1 MKNRKWQRVL
11 SWLLTLTM
19 LLGTFE
25 SNILAVNAMDD
36 EAVEADAEIDE
47 EEVVE
52 ADEDVEEPE
61 VVGINPGVT
70 FAAVAVDGGQGTVAD
85 PYTIGM
91 TYGIAPASNP
101 TFTATVSG
109 DATKAV
115 TWKMFKTDW
124 TEITEFSGL
133 TGTANGRDYVISGT
147 PNTTG
152 EATVILSAIS
162 NDYSTVSGNA
172 YVKVNVAKL
181 QSNKL
186 NVADGDVDFGTK
198 KMGYTVDA
206 ASTAS
211 NNVVPQTITIVNTTG
226 ADIND
231 LNVTLGKGESFSLEN
246 GGNNIALANNGKLEV
261 SVKPKTGLIVNDK
274 TAADDYTTFA
284 DTLTISSNVISSNIV
299 KNVSFKLG
307 YDLAI
312 AATKDGAAFAAD
324 EITVS
329 AGNAMPVV
337 AFTVTGGNGEREWE
351 AAGIEDK
358 LPAGITASR
367 SGDVVTISGTPV
379 ISDKI
384 VGDYALTMVAKD
396 NKNQTS
402 GNNKITK
409 NFTIKVVSADVA
421 YTANGE
427 AKDSVIKF
435 GSKNDLQAEDALEIV
450 ATNKGESEITVNAS
464 LDSDKFYFTNK
475 DSKESAK
482 IAAGST
488 ATFVVYPKLNSISD
502 DTVKITLSGNALQT
516 KDITYRLVLEENV
529 LMITEPA
536 NGELPTANIGEDY
549 SYTFKADGTV
559 SKNVLEWTISTNE
572 ADPTATL
579 SANELKAQ
587 YGLTLSANGV
597 LSGTPTAISE
607 NGVKF
612 IVTVSGN
619 GIVSSKEVTLK
630 IVSTD
635 KAIVVSAN
643 GVVLNGKTASEN
655 VVDLGTINTKAT
667 SVSNNTAKIVVK
679 NTSSVNVG
687 NVTVSIESIEKKNAT
702 GKYVKLIN
710 GGAGLINFYQ
720 NDVNLNDTV
729 VFSGDSNAYEEFSI
743 APSITITGEDPKYA
757 GDYRVLVT
765 VNSNANLVAK
775 AFYATLTLQN
785 TVVIDSPAEF
795 TTFEYEVNKQI
806 KPVSFNAISKNDVN
820 KTKLTNVEWSWTAS
834 GNSTLPEGL
843 TLSANGTLTGTPTKV
858 GEYNVSVN
866 VLDKTTNDTDTKS
879 YTIIVNGSSEIKL
892 TNGDK
897 TVSENIF
904 PGVVKGE
911 AITASEF
918 EVAVKH
924 VSGPALSDLKIS
936 LEDAPGFEGSAKHFK
951 LSTDTIAKLNV
962 GGFDKFTVVP
972 VDSSESGFFC
982 ANVVVSNNAITP
994 QKIQVGFVVVDKL
1007 TINDVDA
1014 SKLAAEVG
1022 KDYSLTVSAASVS
1035 INKLGSLNDEIKW
1048 TYKVVSENGAKK
1060 ANSIDGLTDGSAV
1073 SINAIYNVNGVPTKS
1088 GSYIV
1093 SVSANLPEVKNPTNN
1108 VVVIPAQSASAQFT
1122 VEVSKSASVNVIGAS
1137 GSAASGYSTGKS
1149 TPEAPSASNNVTAY
1163 TFASRA
1169 VGYDANIET
1178 ATFTVKNGSKV
1189 ELTVSGNASSTDFV
1203 VTDGA
1208 AAGIA
1213 ADGTKSIKVAPK
1225 KGLAAGTYT
1234 ADLVISGAEIVE
1246 QKVALSFTVEEVKDG
1261 ITLSGNNAVIGSE
1274 GLDLTPVKRT
1284 ASATDTTVN
1293 IKNTGNVDI
1302 KIVSINEVLDANGTD
1317 IDIND
1322 TAKFK
1327 LAINK
1332 ATAINAALKP
1342 DAETTFAVKP
1352 AKTDVA
1358 GEYTAYVKV
1367 SYAVGTAIKTPVVIK
1382 VNYTI
1387 YKDSVS
1393 VNVTPSANTVSI
1405 NGTASVSENYSTAYS
1420 VGFSVANGE
1429 AGVAGDT
1436 TETLYDLRVALTGAD
1451 ADKFVLTADKVNDV
1465 FGADKVV
1472 KGASYSFN
1480 IAAKSGLSYGV
1491 YKATLEVSA
1500 SNMTTITKE
1509 IVFTVTGKA
1518 GSYTKS
1524 ISSNGVSDN
1533 VVVNV
1538 NRIKNT
1544 LQALVDNS
1552 VAGVTANGAVYTV
1565 QKDIT
1570 VDFTVADSV
1579 EIKLDPKHS
1588 ISTDSV
1594 SVNRNGKT
1602 ATTTVGDGSYYDT
1615 IYFNIYNIVT
1625 FKANG
1630 GKFADG
1636 SDIVSV
1642 NVVNGSKVAELP
1654 SVSKNNAS
1662 LKGWMDEKLNEFTTA
1677 TTVSQDIVLTA
1688 SWSAHTYP
1696 ASASGNKAGQI
1707 EWTWNGTASDNFA
1720 GTFVTIYCTDTDCP
1734 DKAASAIKLDATIT
1748 VSGKDAS
1755 CTKGE
1760 AKVYTATAA
1769 KDGNVYTDTTTVAGE
1784 EGLGHKWVVDA
1795 SNPVWA
1801 EDYSSVSINKTC
1813 EAAYHTSED
1822 GDKTVAIV
1830 TKNISFNG
1838 AEATCTTSGNGVY
1851 TATFTSEDDPAISE
1865 NIVVSVNAA
1874 EVPALGHD
1882 YKVKAEWTDNGF
1894 ENTPSVNAV
1903 LVCSRCEEVVSE
1915 NLTVSVELVSE
1926 NEAKKDYKAVV
1937 TYEDKTYES
1946 EIYSVMNHTEHSWS
1960 VSFNWTGTTSENAVV
1975 EAIAT
1980 CANGGET
1987 VVLSPDVEKK
1997 VTSKNVTYTATVKDP
2012 DGKEWSEKYT
2022 VNLESGEG
2030 KVGGGEGIEIRDL
2043 EDSYPLTGKQIKP
2056 AITVWDLTRDVQ
2068 LAYKVDYTVKYGKNN
2083 AAGEKAG
2090 SITIVGKG
2098 NYTGQTV
2105 TANFDIVDPME
2116 GMSEDEVAELAALK
2130 KAKIAKIDA
2139 ATFTG
2144 SAIYP
2149 ETISIKTKNDGE
2161 VVMKSNGDGT
2171 YEAAEGSKSVVV
2183 VVTNNINK
2191 GTATVAVT
2199 GSDATT
2205 LKKTFKIKAADIN
2218 AAVIADID
2226 ATTFAVKGAT
2236 PALDV
2241 TFKASD
2247 DAEEIALVQGMD
2259 YTVSYKNNKAVGT
2272 ATVTLKG
2279 KGNFAKKGLS
2289 KTFEV
2294 TAFDLSEVEEDAI
2307 AVNAFTGIKAGK
2319 VKVTVVDGNG
2329 SVIPA
2334 KNYTVEVF
2342 QGESETA
2349 LAKGAKLAAGDATIK
2364 ITAKGSNLTESVE
2377 KSIVV
2382 ADKISKA
2389 KVKVNLTKTY
2399 TGEAITLTD
2408 EDFNNIAVT
2417 LNKAPLVYGEDFVVA
2432 SYANNIKKGKM
2443 TVTIEGIGK
2452 YSGTKTFKVKIAAQE
2467 MKPAE

>member
-36 EAVEADAEIDE
+36 EAVEA
-47 EEVVE
+47 EVAE

-61 VVGINPGVT
+61 VVGAYPGVT
-70 FAAVAVDGGQGTVAD
+70 FAAVAVDRGQGTKDD
-85 PYTIGM
+85 PYTIDM

-172 YVKVNVAKL
+172 YVKVDVAKL
-181 QSNKL
+181 QSGKL
-186 NVADGDVDFGTK
+186 NVAAGDVDFGTK

-231 LNVTLGKGESFSLEN
+231 LNVTLGKGESFSLVN

-261 SVKPKTGLIVNDK
+261 SVAPKAGLIVNDK
-274 TAADDYTTFA
+274 NAADDYTNFA
-284 DTLTISSNVISSNIV
+284 DKITISSNTIDQPIV
-299 KNVSFKLG
+299 KDVKFALG

-358 LPAGITASR
+358 LPTGITASR

-409 NFTIKVVSADVA
+409 NFTIKVVPADVA

-435 GSKNDLQAEDALEIV
+435 GNKNDLQAEDALEIV

-488 ATFVVYPKLNSISD
+488 ATFVVYPKLNSITD

-516 KDITYRLVLEENV
+516 KEITYRLVLEENV

-619 GIVSSKEVTLK
+619 GIVSSNEVTLK

-643 GVVLNGKTASEN
+643 GVVLNGKTASDN
-655 VVDLGTINTKAT
+655 VVDLGTVTTKAT

-679 NTSSVNVG
+679 NVSGVNVG
-687 NVTVSIESIEKKNAT
+687 TVETNIISYQKKNAS
-702 GKYVKLIN
+702 GNYVDV
-710 GGAGLINFYQ
+710 ADPGLIEK
-720 NDVNLNDTV
+720 VNYSA
-729 VFSGDSNAYEEFSI
+729 FSGDKDASSSFEI
-743 APSITITGEDPKYA
+743 ALILDKVTAATPDKAGE
-757 GDYRVLVT
+757 YRALVK
-765 VNSNANLVAK
+765 VNSNNNLKAK
-775 AFYATLTLQN
+775 EFYVTFKLQN
-785 TVVIDSPAEF
+785 TVVIDSF
-795 TTFEYEVNKQI
+795 TDALDNFKVGTAI
-806 KPVSFNAISKNDVN
+806 KPVSVNAISKNDVN
-820 KTKLTNVEWSWTAS
+820 KTKLTNVTWSWS
-834 GNSTLPEGL
+834 PVGNSTLPDGL
-843 TLSANGTLTGTPTKV
+843 TFSENGTLSGTPTKA
-858 GEYNVSVN
+858 GTYTVSVN
-866 VLDKTTNDTDTKS
+866 VVDNATQDKDSGEFLIK
-879 YTIIVNGSSEIKL
+879 VNGTTSLSMFSLTGNRFDGAIVGEAYTAKEIEL
-892 TNGDK
+892 MVINNGDEDA
-897 TVSENIF
+897 TN
-904 PGVVKGE
+904 
-911 AITASEF
+911 
-918 EVAVKH
+918 
-924 VSGPALSDLKIS
+924 LKVS
-936 LEDAPGFEGSAKHFK
+936 LEDYPGYPGSAAQFK
-951 LSTDTIAKLNV
+951 LSTDTIAKINKK
-962 GGFDKFTVVP
+962 GGFDKITVTP
-972 VDSSESGFFC
+972 VGNSKAGTFV
-982 ANVVVSNNAITP
+982 ANVVVSSNDIIPSKDAVEFI
-994 QKIQVGFVVVDKL
+994 VVDKL
-1007 TINDVDA
+1007 TINDVPAD
-1014 SKLAAEVG
+1014 KLVTEVG
-1022 KDYSLTVSAASVS
+1022 QNFSLTVSAASISYNGTAKEGAV
-1035 INKLGSLNDEIKW
+1035 NW
-1048 TYKVVSENGAKK
+1048 TISE
-1060 ANSIDGLTDGSAV
+1060 
-1073 SINAIYNVNGVPTKS
+1073 
-1088 GSYIV
+1088 
-1093 SVSANLPEVKNPTNN
+1093 VSANGAYKSEIVKLNGSQAIEVNNYKFDKAGTYYYVVSANIAEDTNLKVPVN
-1108 VVVIPAQSASAQFT
+1108 KAELKLT
-1122 VEVSKSASVNVIGAS
+1122 VEVSKSASVNVIGVTAS
-1137 GSAASGYSTGKS
+1137 AGGYSTGKA
-1149 TPEAPSASNNVTAY
+1149 TPENPSASNNVTAY
-1163 TFASRA
+1163 AFASRA
-1169 VGYDANIET
+1169 AGYTDANKET
-1178 ATFTVKNGSKV
+1178 ATFTLKNG
-1189 ELTVSGNASSTDFV
+1189 TVKDDLAVSANASSADFEV
-1203 VTDGA
+1203 SKVSAWANKEASFTVT
-1208 AAGIA
+1208 
-1213 ADGTKSIKVAPK
+1213 PK

-1246 QKVALSFTVEEVKDG
+1246 KKVALSFTVEEVKDG

-1284 ASATDTTVN
+1284 ATATDTTVN

-1332 ATAINAALKP
+1332 ATATNAELKP

-1420 VGFSVANGE
+1420 VGFSVVNGE

-1451 ADKFVLTADKVNDV
+1451 ADKFVLTADKVDEKSAEY
-1465 FGADKVV
+1465 GAAKVV

-1491 YKATLEVSA
+1491 YKATLKVSA

-1509 IVFTVTGKA
+1509 IVFTVTGKSTNYKTDA
-1518 GSYTKS
+1518 TSAS
-1524 ISSNGVSDN
+1524 VSEN
-1533 VVVNV
+1533 
-1538 NRIKNT
+1538 
-1544 LQALVDNS
+1544 
-1552 VAGVTANGAVYTV
+1552 
-1565 QKDIT
+1565 
-1570 VDFTVADSV
+1570 
-1579 EIKLDPKHS
+1579 
-1588 ISTDSV
+1588 V
-1594 SVNRNGKT
+1594 SVNAARVYNTLKALAGKGIVVATTGDEFNVSGNNITVSFNNAKTESYVKFNKNHDMTVATYTISRNGATTDAGVQDAFGKVEYYDFITFNLFDIVTFNANGGSFNGKT
-1602 ATTTVGDGSYYDT
+1602 DP
-1615 IYFNIYNIVT
+1615 
-1625 FKANG
+1625 
-1630 GKFADG
+1630 
-1636 SDIVSV
+1636 VSV
-1642 NVVNGSKVAELP
+1642 NVANGGKVAELP

-1662 LKGWMDEKLNEFTTA
+1662 LKAWMDKNLNEFTTA
-1677 TTVSQDIVLTA
+1677 TTVSQDILLTA

-1769 KDGNVYTDTTTVAGE
+1769 KDGNVYTDTQTVAGV

-1838 AEATCTTSGNGVY
+1838 VDATCTTSGNGVY

-1903 LVCSRCEEVVSE
+1903 LVCSRCGEVVSE

-1946 EIYSVMNHTEHSWS
+1946 ATYSVMNHTEHSWS

-2043 EDSYPLTGKQIKP
+2043 EDSYLVTGAQIKP

-2068 LAYKVDYTVKYGKNN
+2068 LAESVDYKVTYGKNK
-2083 AAGEKAG
+2083 AAGEG
-2090 SITIVGKG
+2090 SVTVVGKG
-2098 NYTGQTV
+2098 NYSGKNV
-2105 TANFDIVDPME
+2105 TATFTIVDPVKEMDPE
-2116 GMSEDEVAELAALK
+2116 EAAALAAVK
-2130 KAKIAKIDA
+2130 GAKIEKIDA

-2149 ETISIKTKNDGE
+2149 ETISVKTKKDGTI
-2161 VVMKSNGDGT
+2161 VMKSNGDGT
-2171 YEAAEGSKSVVV
+2171 YDVEGEGKAVVV
-2183 VVTNNINK
+2183 AVTNNIK
-2191 GTATVAVT
+2191 AGKATVAVT
-2199 GSDATT
+2199 GSDAKTV
-2205 LKKTFKIKAADIN
+2205 KKTFKINKADIST
-2218 AAVIADID
+2218 ATIEASEAVY
-2226 ATTFAVKGAT
+2226 AVKGAT
-2236 PALDV
+2236 PEIKV
-2241 TFKASD
+2241 TWKASE
-2247 DAEEIALVQGMD
+2247 DADEIELVQGMD
-2259 YTVSYKNNKAVGT
+2259 YKVKYDKAAKKVGT
-2272 ATVTLKG
+2272 ASFTITG
-2279 KGNFAKKGLS
+2279 KGNFAKKS
-2289 KTFEV
+2289 AATSFEIK
-2294 TAFDLSEVEEDAI
+2294 ALDLSDIDEEAI
-2307 AVNAFTGIKAGK
+2307 AVNASVGMKAGK

-2329 SVIPA
+2329 TVIPA
-2334 KNYTVEVF
+2334 KNYKVEVF
-2342 QGESETA
+2342 QGEGEAA
-2349 LAKGAKLAAGDATIK
+2349 LGAKDKLAEGDATIK
-2364 ITAKGSNLTESVE
+2364 ITGTDNLTESVE

-2382 ADKISKA
+2382 ASSISKA
-2389 KVKVNLTKTY
+2389 KVKVNKNLVKTY
-2399 TGEAITLTD
+2399 TGEAITLDD
-2408 EDFNNIAVT
+2408 EDFNNIDVT
-2417 LNKAPLVYGEDFVVA
+2417 LKGTKLVYGTDFVVA

>member
-36 EAVEADAEIDE
+36 EAVEA
-47 EEVVE
+47 EVAE

-61 VVGINPGVT
+61 VVGGTYTDRNSGVSIEGSLAAKDLGPDNNQVWLYANYGEEFNPIAKFTAKNAGDNVT
-70 FAAVAVDGGQGTVAD
+70 WKLFERDSWKEATLPDGFQGTVEGAV
-85 PYTIGM
+85 YT
-91 TYGIAPASNP
+91 
-101 TFTATVSG
+101 
-109 DATKAV
+109 
-115 TWKMFKTDW
+115 
-124 TEITEFSGL
+124 
-133 TGTANGRDYVISGT
+133 ISGT
-147 PNTTG
+147 PTG
-152 EATVILSAIS
+152 KTGDTRYKLSAVSANGTASANVIVGI
-162 NDYSTVSGNA
+162 TVYPVDSDSIEMSA
-172 YVKVNVAKL
+172 TDAKW
-181 QSNKL
+181 
-186 NVADGDVDFGTK
+186 DGV

-206 ASTAS
+206 SAASSST
-211 NNVVPQTITIVNTTG
+211 NVVPKTITLTNGTGIDLTGLTVKLSDDAKDSFDLTG
-226 ADIND
+226 AGTDVSIAKNGTLD
-231 LNVTLGKGESFSLEN
+231 LTVAPKAGL
-246 GGNNIALANNGKLEV
+246 
-261 SVKPKTGLIVNDK
+261 SVKGLKAGEVKTFSGHISISANYLKNYNTDSNAI
-274 TAADDYTTFA
+274 
-284 DTLTISSNVISSNIV
+284 TIPVEL
-299 KNVSFKLG
+299 KLAHNM
-307 YDLAI
+307 DVTV
-312 AATKDGAAFAAD
+312 TKAGEAFTGNK
-324 EITVS
+324 ITVS
-329 AGNAMPVV
+329 AGNAMPTLV
-337 AFTVTGGNGEREWE
+337 FTATGGNDSIAWQDN
-351 AAGIEDK
+351 GIQDK
-358 LPAGITASR
+358 LPKGVTANR
-367 SGDVVTISGTPV
+367 NGAVLTISGTPT
-379 ISDKI
+379 ISSDA
-384 VGDYALTMVAKD
+384 VNTYSFDLVAYD
-396 NKNQTS
+396 NAGETTNNNTIS
-402 GNNKITK
+402 G
-409 NFTIKVVSADVA
+409 NFTIDVVKADVSYKVNGEDKLNVVKTAAAGYYQEDVALTVTVTNNGESAVKVNANLDNSANFSFYPDKKAAKTIELAAGASADLKI
-421 YTANGE
+421 YPET
-427 AKDSVIKF
+427 SV
-435 GSKNDLQAEDALEIV
+435 EDE
-450 ATNKGESEITVNAS
+450 
-464 LDSDKFYFTNK
+464 
-475 DSKESAK
+475 
-482 IAAGST
+482 
-488 ATFVVYPKLNSISD
+488 
-502 DTVKITLSGNALQT
+502 TVKITFTGDSIDPT
-516 KDITYRLVLEENV
+516 EVTYRLICKANV
-529 LMITEPA
+529 LLITEPA
-536 NGELPTANIGEDY
+536 DGKLTDAIVGEKY
-549 SYTFKADGTV
+549 SYTFKSEGTV
-559 SKNVLEWTISTNE
+559 PAADRKWSISDNAATIS
-572 ADPTATL
+572 
-579 SANELKAQ
+579 ANDLKDI
-587 YGLTLSANGV
+587 YGLTLSDNGV
-597 LSGTPTAISE
+597 LSGTP
-607 NGVKF
+607 K
-612 IVTVSGN
+612 TVSTD
-619 GIVSSKEVTLK
+619 GIKILVAVSSNDVVSTNEVTLK
-630 IVSTD
+630 IVSTNS
-635 KAIVVSAN
+635 ALVVSAN
-643 GVVLNGKTASEN
+643 GVELKGKTASDN
-655 VVDLGTINTKAT
+655 VVDLGTVNTKLTA
-667 SVSNNTAKIVVK
+667 SSISNNTAKIWIK
-679 NTSSVNVG
+679 NTSEVDLG
-687 NVTVSIESIEKKNAT
+687 NVDFSIVKTEKLGKD
-702 GKYVKLIN
+702 GKYVNSDLEIFDPAYK
-710 GGAGLINFYQ
+710 AG
-720 NDVNLNDTV
+720 V
-729 VFSGDSNAYEEFSI
+729 
-743 APSITITGEDPKYA
+743 
-757 GDYRVLVT
+757 
-765 VNSNANLVAK
+765 VNSEFTISPNVTEIGAEAFGADNAGTYRALCKVNTNANIVAK
-775 AFYATLTLQN
+775 EFYVTLTIKNAIEIKGANKELVFDFN
-785 TVVIDSPAEF
+785 K
-795 TTFEYEVNKQI
+795 EVKG
-806 KPVSFNAISKNDVN
+806 VSFNAVSKNSTTPLKDV
-820 KTKLTNVEWSWTAS
+820 TWSWTAS
-834 GNSTLPEGL
+834 GNSSLPEGL
-843 TLSANGTLTGTPTKV
+843 TLDEKGNLTGTPTKA
-858 GEYNVSVN
+858 GSYDVSVN
-866 VLDKTTNDTDTKS
+866 AVDNNNQETDTKS
-879 YTIIVNGSSEIKL
+879 FTITVNGTSAIEL
-892 TNGDK
+892 TKGNGD
-897 TVSENIF
+897 
-904 PGVVKGE
+904 
-911 AITASEF
+911 AITAVSFDGIINGDEIKADEL
-918 EVAVKH
+918 EVAVKIT
-924 VSGPALSDLKIS
+924 SGDSLSDVKVS
-936 LEDAPGFEGSAKHFK
+936 VEDLPGYAGSAQHFK
-951 LSTDTIAKLNV
+951 LSTDTIAKINK
-962 GGFDKFTVVP
+962 GGFEKFTVVP
-972 VDSSESGFFC
+972 VGNTESGTFK
-982 ANVVVSNNAITP
+982 AKVVVSSNAIEAKSFEVSFT
-994 QKIQVGFVVVDKL
+994 VADKL
-1007 TINDVDA
+1007 TINDVPAD
-1014 SKLAAEVG
+1014 KLVAEVG
-1022 KDYSLTVSAASVS
+1022 QDFSLTVSAASIS
-1035 INKLGSLNDEIKW
+1035 YNKVAKEGEVNW
-1048 TYKVVSENGAKK
+1048 TISE
-1060 ANSIDGLTDGSAV
+1060 
-1073 SINAIYNVNGVPTKS
+1073 
-1088 GSYIV
+1088 
-1093 SVSANLPEVKNPTNN
+1093 VSANGAYKSTLPGVNGSQAIAVNN
-1108 VVVIPAQSASAQFT
+1108 YTFDKAGTYYYVVSANIAKDDTLKVPENKAELKLT
-1122 VEVSKSASVNVIGAS
+1122 VEVSKSASVNVIGVTADA
-1137 GSAASGYSTGKS
+1137 GDYSTGKA
-1149 TPEAPSASNNVTAY
+1149 TPENPSASNNVTAY

-1169 VGYDANIET
+1169 EGYTDTNKET
-1178 ATFTVKNGSKV
+1178 ATFTLKNGAK
-1189 ELTVSGNASSTDFV
+1189 LPLAVSANKSLTDFEV
-1203 VTDGA
+1203 SDVSAWNGNNEATF
-1208 AAGIA
+1208 
-1213 ADGTKSIKVAPK
+1213 TVKPK
-1225 KGLAAGTYT
+1225 KGLKAGTYT
-1234 ADLVISGAEIVE
+1234 ADLVIDGKEVAEK
-1246 QKVALSFTVEEVKDG
+1246 KVALSFTVEEAKDSIEVSSNNVVVAESG
-1261 ITLSGNNAVIGSE
+1261 LTLKETMKGKSAV
-1274 GLDLTPVKRT
+1274 
-1284 ASATDTTVN
+1284 DTTVVF
-1293 IKNTGNVDI
+1293 KNTGNVDI
-1302 KIVSINEVLDANGTD
+1302 NVVSINEVLDADGTD

-1322 TAKFK
+1322 NSKFK
-1327 LAINK
+1327 LTINK
-1332 ATAINAALKP
+1332 ASATGKMIP
-1342 DAETTFAVKP
+1342 DATKSFTIRP
-1352 AKTDVA
+1352 TKTDVA
-1358 GEYTAYVKV
+1358 GEYTAYVKIT
-1367 SYAVGTAIKTPVVIK
+1367 YTVGTSIKTPVVFK

-1436 TETLYDLRVALTGAD
+1436 TETLYNLRVALTGAD
-1451 ADKFVLTADKVNDV
+1451 ADKFELTAAKVSENSAEY
-1465 FGADKVV
+1465 GADKIA

-1491 YKATLEVSA
+1491 YNAKLTVSA
-1500 SNMTTITKE
+1500 DNMTKIEKD
-1509 IVFTVTGKA
+1509 IVFTVTGRA
-1518 GSYTKS
+1518 TSFTTDATS
-1524 ISSNGVSDN
+1524 EGVS
-1533 VVVNV
+1533 VNV
-1538 NRIKNT
+1538 AVDAQRLYNT
-1544 LQALVDNS
+1544 LA
-1552 VAGVTANGAVYTV
+1552 AAKGVTYEDGKRSFTVSNDIVVSFNEEKDKAVVYFDEDHTTNKPSLTVSAASINTANY
-1565 QKDIT
+1565 
-1570 VDFTVADSV
+1570 VADS
-1579 EIKLDPKHS
+1579 KGNKYFY
-1588 ISTDSV
+1588 
-1594 SVNRNGKT
+1594 N
-1602 ATTTVGDGSYYDT
+1602 TVT
-1615 IYFNIYNIVT
+1615 FNLFDIVT
-1625 FKANG
+1625 FNANG

-1662 LKGWMDEKLNEFTTA
+1662 LKAWMDNNLNEFTTA
-1677 TTVSQDIVLTA
+1677 TTVSQDIVLKA
-1688 SWSAHTYP
+1688 SWSTHKYP

-1838 AEATCTTSGNGVY
+1838 ADATCTTSGNGVY

-2012 DGKEWSEKYT
+2012 NGKEWSEKYT

-2083 AAGEKAG
+2083 AVGEKAG

-2452 YSGTKTFKVKIAAQE
+2452 YSGTKTFKVKIVPQE

>member
-1 MKNRKWQRVL
+1 
-11 SWLLTLTM
+11 
-19 LLGTFE
+19 
-25 SNILAVNAMDD
+25 
-36 EAVEADAEIDE
+36 
-47 EEVVE
+47 
-52 ADEDVEEPE
+52 
-61 VVGINPGVT
+61 
-70 FAAVAVDGGQGTVAD
+70 
-85 PYTIGM
+85 
-91 TYGIAPASNP
+91 
-101 TFTATVSG
+101 
-109 DATKAV
+109 
-115 TWKMFKTDW
+115 
-124 TEITEFSGL
+124 
-133 TGTANGRDYVISGT
+133 
-147 PNTTG
+147 
-152 EATVILSAIS
+152 
-162 NDYSTVSGNA
+162 
-172 YVKVNVAKL
+172 
-181 QSNKL
+181 
-186 NVADGDVDFGTK
+186 
-198 KMGYTVDA
+198 
-206 ASTAS
+206 
-211 NNVVPQTITIVNTTG
+211 
-226 ADIND
+226 
-231 LNVTLGKGESFSLEN
+231 
-246 GGNNIALANNGKLEV
+246 
-261 SVKPKTGLIVNDK
+261 
-274 TAADDYTTFA
+274 
-284 DTLTISSNVISSNIV
+284 
-299 KNVSFKLG
+299 
-307 YDLAI
+307 
-312 AATKDGAAFAAD
+312 
-324 EITVS
+324 
-329 AGNAMPVV
+329 
-337 AFTVTGGNGEREWE
+337 
-351 AAGIEDK
+351 
-358 LPAGITASR
+358 
-367 SGDVVTISGTPV
+367 
-379 ISDKI
+379 
-384 VGDYALTMVAKD
+384 
-396 NKNQTS
+396 
-402 GNNKITK
+402 
-409 NFTIKVVSADVA
+409 
-421 YTANGE
+421 
-427 AKDSVIKF
+427 
-435 GSKNDLQAEDALEIV
+435 
-450 ATNKGESEITVNAS
+450 
-464 LDSDKFYFTNK
+464 
-475 DSKESAK
+475 
-482 IAAGST
+482 
-488 ATFVVYPKLNSISD
+488 
-502 DTVKITLSGNALQT
+502 VKIT
-516 KDITYRLVLEENV
+516 
-529 LMITEPA
+529 
-536 NGELPTANIGEDY
+536 
-549 SYTFKADGTV
+549 YT
-559 SKNVLEWTISTNE
+559 
-572 ADPTATL
+572 
-579 SANELKAQ
+579 
-587 YGLTLSANGV
+587 
-597 LSGTPTAISE
+597 
-607 NGVKF
+607 
-612 IVTVSGN
+612 
-619 GIVSSKEVTLK
+619 
-630 IVSTD
+630 
-635 KAIVVSAN
+635 
-643 GVVLNGKTASEN
+643 
-655 VVDLGTINTKAT
+655 
-667 SVSNNTAKIVVK
+667 
-679 NTSSVNVG
+679 
-687 NVTVSIESIEKKNAT
+687 
-702 GKYVKLIN
+702 
-710 GGAGLINFYQ
+710 
-720 NDVNLNDTV
+720 
-729 VFSGDSNAYEEFSI
+729 
-743 APSITITGEDPKYA
+743 
-757 GDYRVLVT
+757 
-765 VNSNANLVAK
+765 
-775 AFYATLTLQN
+775 
-785 TVVIDSPAEF
+785 
-795 TTFEYEVNKQI
+795 
-806 KPVSFNAISKNDVN
+806 
-820 KTKLTNVEWSWTAS
+820 
-834 GNSTLPEGL
+834 
-843 TLSANGTLTGTPTKV
+843 
-858 GEYNVSVN
+858 
-866 VLDKTTNDTDTKS
+866 
-879 YTIIVNGSSEIKL
+879 
-892 TNGDK
+892 
-897 TVSENIF
+897 
-904 PGVVKGE
+904 
-911 AITASEF
+911 
-918 EVAVKH
+918 
-924 VSGPALSDLKIS
+924 
-936 LEDAPGFEGSAKHFK
+936 
-951 LSTDTIAKLNV
+951 
-962 GGFDKFTVVP
+962 
-972 VDSSESGFFC
+972 
-982 ANVVVSNNAITP
+982 
-994 QKIQVGFVVVDKL
+994 
-1007 TINDVDA
+1007 
-1014 SKLAAEVG
+1014 
-1022 KDYSLTVSAASVS
+1022 
-1035 INKLGSLNDEIKW
+1035 
-1048 TYKVVSENGAKK
+1048 
-1060 ANSIDGLTDGSAV
+1060 
-1073 SINAIYNVNGVPTKS
+1073 
-1088 GSYIV
+1088 
-1093 SVSANLPEVKNPTNN
+1093 
-1108 VVVIPAQSASAQFT
+1108 
-1122 VEVSKSASVNVIGAS
+1122 
-1137 GSAASGYSTGKS
+1137 
-1149 TPEAPSASNNVTAY
+1149 
-1163 TFASRA
+1163 
-1169 VGYDANIET
+1169 
-1178 ATFTVKNGSKV
+1178 
-1189 ELTVSGNASSTDFV
+1189 
-1203 VTDGA
+1203 
-1208 AAGIA
+1208 
-1213 ADGTKSIKVAPK
+1213 
-1225 KGLAAGTYT
+1225 
-1234 ADLVISGAEIVE
+1234 
-1246 QKVALSFTVEEVKDG
+1246 
-1261 ITLSGNNAVIGSE
+1261 
-1274 GLDLTPVKRT
+1274 
-1284 ASATDTTVN
+1284 
-1293 IKNTGNVDI
+1293 
-1302 KIVSINEVLDANGTD
+1302 
-1317 IDIND
+1317 
-1322 TAKFK
+1322 
-1327 LAINK
+1327 
-1332 ATAINAALKP
+1332 
-1342 DAETTFAVKP
+1342 
-1352 AKTDVA
+1352 
-1358 GEYTAYVKV
+1358 
-1367 SYAVGTAIKTPVVIK
+1367 VGTSIKTPVVFK

-1429 AGVAGDT
+1429 AGVAGDA

-1451 ADKFVLTADKVNDV
+1451 ADKFVLTAEKVNDV

-1509 IVFTVTGKA
+1509 IVFTVTGRATSFTTDATSA
-1518 GSYTKS
+1518 G
-1524 ISSNGVSDN
+1524 
-1533 VVVNV
+1533 
-1538 NRIKNT
+1538 
-1544 LQALVDNS
+1544 
-1552 VAGVTANGAVYTV
+1552 
-1565 QKDIT
+1565 
-1570 VDFTVADSV
+1570 
-1579 EIKLDPKHS
+1579 
-1588 ISTDSV
+1588 
-1594 SVNRNGKT
+1594 
-1602 ATTTVGDGSYYDT
+1602 
-1615 IYFNIYNIVT
+1615 
-1625 FKANG
+1625 
-1630 GKFADG
+1630 
-1636 SDIVSV
+1636 VSV
-1642 NVVNGSKVAELP
+1642 NVAVDAQRLYNTLAAAKGVTYNEHKFTVSNDIVVSFNEANDKAIVYFDKDHTTNKPSLTVSAASINTANSVPDSKGNKYFYNTVTFNLFDIVTFNANGGSFNGKTDPVSVNVANGGKVAELP

-1662 LKGWMDEKLNEFTTA
+1662 LKAWMDKNLNEFTTA

-1838 AEATCTTSGNGVY
+1838 ADATCTTSGNGVY

-1946 EIYSVMNHTEHSWS
+1946 AIYSVMNHTEHSWS

-2083 AAGEKAG
+2083 AVGEKAG

-2272 ATVTLKG
+2272 ATVTIKG
-2279 KGNFAKKGLS
+2279 KGNFAKKGPS

-2294 TAFDLSEVEEDAI
+2294 TAFDLSEVDEDAI
-2307 AVNAFTGIKAGK
+2307 AVNAYTGIKAGK

-2342 QGESETA
+2342 QGESA
-2349 LAKGAKLAAGDATIK
+2349 LAKGAKLVAGDATIK

-2452 YSGTKTFKVKIAAQE
+2452 YSGTKTFKVKIVPQE

>member
-47 EEVVE
+47 EDVAT

-61 VVGINPGVT
+61 VVGGTYTDNSGVSIEGSLAAKDLGPENNQVGLTAYYGKEFNP
-70 FAAVAVDGGQGTVAD
+70 
-85 PYTIGM
+85 
-91 TYGIAPASNP
+91 IAK
-101 TFTATVSG
+101 FTAKNAG
-109 DATKAV
+109 DNV
-115 TWKMFKTDW
+115 TWKLFERDSWKEATLSD
-124 TEITEFSGL
+124 GL
-133 TGTANGRDYVISGT
+133 QGTAEGAVYTISGT
-147 PNTTG
+147 PTGKTGYTTYK
-152 EATVILSAIS
+152 LSA
-162 NDYSTVSGNA
+162 VSANGTASAN
-172 YVKVNVAKL
+172 VLVNIFVDPVDSDSIEKSAKDA
-181 QSNKL
+181 KW
-186 NVADGDVDFGTK
+186 DGV

-206 ASTAS
+206 SAASSST
-211 NNVVPQTITIVNTTG
+211 NVVPKTITLTNGTGIDLTGLTVKLTGDAKDSFDLTG
-226 ADIND
+226 AGTDVSIAKNGTLD
-231 LNVTLGKGESFSLEN
+231 LTVAPKAGL
-246 GGNNIALANNGKLEV
+246 
-261 SVKPKTGLIVNDK
+261 SVKGLKAGEVKTFSADISISADYLVNYN
-274 TAADDYTTFA
+274 TGSNAI
-284 DTLTISSNVISSNIV
+284 TIPVEL
-299 KNVSFKLG
+299 KLAHNM
-307 YDLAI
+307 DVTV
-312 AATKDGAAFAAD
+312 TKAGEAFTGNK
-324 EITVS
+324 ITVS
-329 AGNAMPVV
+329 AGNAMPTLV
-337 AFTVTGGNGEREWE
+337 FTATGGNDSIAWQDN
-351 AAGIEDK
+351 GIQDK
-358 LPAGITASR
+358 LPKGVTANR
-367 SGDVVTISGTPV
+367 NGAVLTISGTPT
-379 ISDKI
+379 ISSDA
-384 VGDYALTMVAKD
+384 VNTYSFDLVAYD
-396 NKNQTS
+396 NAGETTNNNTIS
-402 GNNKITK
+402 G
-409 NFTIKVVSADVA
+409 NFTIDVVKADVSYKVNGEDKLNVVKTAAAGYYQEDVALTVTVTNNGESAVKVNANLDNSANFSFYPDKKAAKTIELAAGASADLKI
-421 YTANGE
+421 YPET
-427 AKDSVIKF
+427 SV
-435 GSKNDLQAEDALEIV
+435 EDE
-450 ATNKGESEITVNAS
+450 
-464 LDSDKFYFTNK
+464 
-475 DSKESAK
+475 
-482 IAAGST
+482 
-488 ATFVVYPKLNSISD
+488 
-502 DTVKITLSGNALQT
+502 TVKITFTGDSIDPT
-516 KDITYRLVLEENV
+516 EVTYRLICKANV
-529 LMITEPA
+529 LLITEPA
-536 NGELPTANIGEDY
+536 DGKLTDAIVGEKY
-549 SYTFKADGTV
+549 SYTFKSEGTV
-559 SKNVLEWTISTNE
+559 PAADRKWSISDNAATIS
-572 ADPTATL
+572 
-579 SANELKAQ
+579 ANDLKNI
-587 YGLTLSANGV
+587 YGLTLSDNGV
-597 LSGTPTAISE
+597 LSGTPKA
-607 NGVKF
+607 
-612 IVTVSGN
+612 VSAD
-619 GIVSSKEVTLK
+619 GIKILVAVSSNDVVSTNEVTLK
-630 IVSTD
+630 IVSTNS
-635 KAIVVSAN
+635 ALVVSAN
-643 GVVLNGKTASEN
+643 GVELKGKTASDN
-655 VVDLGTINTKAT
+655 VVDLGTVNTKLTA
-667 SVSNNTAKIVVK
+667 SSISNNTAKIWIK
-679 NTSSVNVG
+679 NTSEVDLG
-687 NVTVSIESIEKKNAT
+687 NVDFSIVKTEKLGKD
-702 GKYVKLIN
+702 GKYVDSTLNIFDPADKAGVVNSEFTVSPNVAVI
-710 GGAGLINFYQ
+710 GADAFGADNAGTYRALCKVNTNANIVAKEFY
-720 NDVNLNDTV
+720 VTLTIK
-729 VFSGDSNAYEEFSI
+729 NAIE
-743 APSITITGEDPKYA
+743 ITGANKA
-757 GDYRVLVT
+757 LVFDF
-765 VNSNANLVAK
+765 NK
-775 AFYATLTLQN
+775 
-785 TVVIDSPAEF
+785 
-795 TTFEYEVNKQI
+795 EVKG
-806 KPVSFNAISKNDVN
+806 VSFNAVSKNSTTPLKDV
-820 KTKLTNVEWSWTAS
+820 TWSWTAS
-834 GNSTLPEGL
+834 GNSSLPEGL
-843 TLSANGTLTGTPTKV
+843 TLDEKGNLTGTPTKA
-858 GEYNVSVN
+858 GSYDVSVN
-866 VLDKTTNDTDTKS
+866 AVDNNNQETDTKS
-879 YTIIVNGSSEIKL
+879 FTITVNGTSAIEL
-892 TNGDK
+892 TKGNGD
-897 TVSENIF
+897 
-904 PGVVKGE
+904 
-911 AITASEF
+911 AITAVTFDGIINGDEIKADEL
-918 EVAVKH
+918 EVAVKIT
-924 VSGPALSDLKIS
+924 SGDSLSDVKVS
-936 LEDAPGFEGSAKHFK
+936 VEDLPGYAGSAQHFK
-951 LSTDTIAKLNV
+951 LSTDTIAKINK
-962 GGFDKFTVVP
+962 GGFEKFTVVP
-972 VDSSESGFFC
+972 VGNTESGTFK
-982 ANVVVSNNAITP
+982 AKVVVSSNAIEAKSFEVSFT
-994 QKIQVGFVVVDKL
+994 VADKL
-1007 TINDVDA
+1007 TINDVPAD
-1014 SKLAAEVG
+1014 KLVAEVG
-1022 KDYSLTVSAASVS
+1022 QNFSLTVSAASIS
-1035 INKLGSLNDEIKW
+1035 YNKVAKEGEVNW
-1048 TYKVVSENGAKK
+1048 TISE
-1060 ANSIDGLTDGSAV
+1060 
-1073 SINAIYNVNGVPTKS
+1073 
-1088 GSYIV
+1088 
-1093 SVSANLPEVKNPTNN
+1093 VSANGAYERIFKSANGSAIEVNN
-1108 VVVIPAQSASAQFT
+1108 YLFAKAGTYYYVVSANIAKDDTLKVPVNKAELKLT
-1122 VEVSKSASVNVIGAS
+1122 VEVGKSASVNVIGVTAN
-1137 GSAASGYSTGKS
+1137 ASGYSTGKA
-1149 TPEAPSASNNVTAY
+1149 TPENPSASNNVTAY

-1169 VGYDANIET
+1169 EGYTDTNKET
-1178 ATFTVKNGSKV
+1178 ATFTVKNDSWSILV
-1189 ELTVSGNASSTDFV
+1189 VSGNASSTDFV
-1203 VTDGA
+1203 VTGGDA
-1208 AAGIA
+1208 APMV
-1213 ADGTKSIKVAPK
+1213 GTEDISVSPK

-1234 ADLVISGAEIVE
+1234 ADLVVNGPEVAD
-1246 QKVALSFTVEEVKDG
+1246 KVVTLSFTVEEAKDSIEVSSNNVVVAESG
-1261 ITLSGNNAVIGSE
+1261 LTLKETMKGKSAV
-1274 GLDLTPVKRT
+1274 
-1284 ASATDTTVN
+1284 DTTVVF
-1293 IKNTGNVDI
+1293 KNTGNVDI
-1302 KIVSINEVLDANGTD
+1302 NVVSINEVLDADGTD

-1322 TAKFK
+1322 NSKFK
-1327 LAINK
+1327 LTINK
-1332 ATAINAALKP
+1332 ASATGLMIP
-1342 DAETTFAVKP
+1342 DATKSFTIRP
-1352 AKTDVA
+1352 TKTDVA
-1358 GEYTAYVKV
+1358 GEYTAYVKIT
-1367 SYAVGTAIKTPVVIK
+1367 YTVGTSIKTPVVFK

-1436 TETLYDLRVALTGAD
+1436 TETLYNLRVALTGAD
-1451 ADKFVLTADKVNDV
+1451 ADKFELTAAKVSENSAEY
-1465 FGADKVV
+1465 GADKIA

-1491 YKATLEVSA
+1491 YKATLKVSA
-1500 SNMTTITKE
+1500 SNMTPITKE

-1518 GSYTKS
+1518 GSYTKDINS
-1524 ISSNGVSDN
+1524 KGVSDN
-1533 VVVNV
+1533 VAVNA
-1538 NRIKNT
+1538 NRIRNT

-1769 KDGNVYTDTTTVAGE
+1769 KDGNVYTDTQTVAGE

-2452 YSGTKTFKVKIAAQE
+2452 YSGTKTFKVKIVPQE